1 MFCFFTSDSKEILII
16 GKAAN
21 KSNEIPLMQEMMQ
34 EFSFQ
39 DIIITLDAMHCQT
52 KTLETIKESGNDYIV
67 QVKKNQKNS

>member
-1 MFCFFTSDSKEILII
+1 
-16 GKAAN
+16 
-21 KSNEIPLMQEMMQ
+21 MQEMMQ

-39 DIIITLDAMHCQT
+39 DIIITLDAMHFQT